1 MATAMDVETP
11 MDAGGEYEL
20 DLGNLLVARA
30 RDPVRLS
37 NGTAMTEEERDAE
50 YVESGRELVQE
61 LVDRLFNMPS
71 TVDKAGRLVKLPK
84 PSLQLPREKPL
95 PKARPMTKWESFA
108 QTKGIKKRKRSK
120 LEFDEGQEE
129 WRRRHGY
136 KRVNDDNDIPWIEAK
151 SGDEPGED
159 PFAKLKESKK
169 ERVAKQEKNQLEN
182 LKRAAKQG
190 GKGAL
195 PSTLQL
201 AATSLAITGSKQSS
215 QRVSKTD
222 LGDAAGLAST
232 ATASIGK
239 FDKKLPGEKPAK
251 KLGKHRKFL
260 PVVDGEG
267 KEKEL
272 ITNVMRKVLAEN
284 DFSGLDV
291 NKAVRAH
298 NVEESGKPSSKK
310 IGGKK
315 RADGAFKKGGSRKGM
330 SPGGKPGRS
339 PGKAAGRSEKK
350 SSFGGKPGGKAGGKD
365 RKGSKR

>member
-1 MATAMDVETP
+1 MEIETLP
-11 MDAGGEYEL
+11 GAGGEHEL
-20 DLGNLLVARA
+20 DLGNLLVAHY
-30 RDPVRLS
+30 RDPVTLS
-37 NGTAMTEEERDAE
+37 NGTAMSEAERDVE
-50 YVESGRELVQE
+50 YVEQGRNLVQV

-71 TVDKAGRLVKLPK
+71 TVDKTGRLVTLPK
-84 PSLQLPREKPL
+84 PSFQLPREKPL
-95 PKARPMTKWESFA
+95 PKPRPMTKWEAFA

-120 LEFDEGQEE
+120 LEFDEGKEE

-136 KRVNDDNDIPWIEAK
+136 KRVNDENDIPIIEAK
-151 SGDEPGED
+151 AGDEPGED
-159 PFAKLKESKK
+159 PFLKLRESKK
-169 ERVAKQEKNQLEN
+169 ERVAKQDKNQLEN

-201 AATSLAITGSKQSS
+201 AATSLAVTGGKQPGQKLSKN
-215 QRVSKTD
+215 D

-260 PVVDGEG
+260 PVVDGQG

-272 ITNVMRKVLAEN
+272 ITNVMKKVLAEN

-298 NVEESGKPSSKK
+298 NVEESGKPSKK
-310 IGGKK
+310 VGGKK
-315 RADGAFKKGGSRKGM
+315 RAEGAFKKGGSRKGM
-330 SPGGKPGRS
+330 APSGKSG
-339 PGKAAGRSEKK
+339 KK
-350 SSFGGKPGGKAGGKD
+350 SSFGGKSGGKAGGKE
-365 RKGSKR
+365 RKSSKR